1 MKRNMRWSKLNFLI
15 RNKEKLNYLKWWDIL
30 IITLIMFGYFI
41 YSSTTSFFGLPDTN
55 ITQIPKFTNDTNWQ
69 ALILQLG
76 LLAITFIYLYLRNFD
91 FSNWKIKVNLKS
103 ILMGIAIFIGVALIF
118 DIYYTVVYSLFP
130 IDNSMLYEAQQVSE
144 SLSIFQNI
152 DLSLILYSMLNGFY
166 EEIFFLGVCLSV
178 KPEKRMYYFIYSL
191 VIRYSFHTYQGNISA
206 LAIGFLVGG
215 IYYFLYTRP
224 KEKNLFPFFLAHAIT
239 DVFGAGIISYFF

>member
-1 MKRNMRWSKLNFLI
+1 MNFLT

-55 ITQIPKFTNDTNWQ
+55 ITQIPEFTNDANWQ
-69 ALILQLG
+69 ALVLQLG

-103 ILMGIAIFIGVALIF
+103 ILMGISIFIGVGLLF
-118 DIYYTVVYSLFP
+118 DLYYTLAYTLFP
-130 IDNSMLYEAQQVSE
+130 IDNSMLYETQEASTH
-144 SLSIFQNI
+144 LSIFENI

-178 KPEKRMYYFIYSL
+178 NPEKRMHYFIYSL
-191 VIRYSFHTYQGNISA
+191 IIRYSFHTYQGNISA

-215 IYYFLYTRP
+215 VYYFIYTRK
-224 KEKNLFPFFLAHAIT
+224 KEKNLFPIILAHQIT

>member
-1 MKRNMRWSKLNFLI
+1 MNFL
-15 RNKEKLNYLKWWDIL
+15 RKGNEKLTYLKCWDIL
-30 IITLIMFGYFI
+30 IVTLIMFGYFI
-41 YSSTTSFFGLPDTN
+41 YSSTTSFLGLPEIN
-55 ITQIPKFTNDTNWQ
+55 ITQIPEFTNDANWQ
-69 ALILQLG
+69 ALVLQFG
-76 LLAITFIYLYLRNFD
+76 LLVITFVYLYLRNFD
-91 FSNWKIKVNLKS
+91 FSNWKIKVSLKS
-103 ILMGIAIFIGVALIF
+103 ILMGIAMFIGVALLF

-130 IDNSMLYEAQQVSE
+130 IDNSMPYEAQQASE
-144 SLSIFQNI
+144 SLSTFQNI

-178 KPEKRMYYFIYSL
+178 KPEKRNYYFIYSL
-191 VIRYSFHTYQGNISA
+191 IIRYSFHTYQGNVSA

-215 IYYFLYTRP
+215 IYYFLYTRA